1 LVEHSI
7 EMKKPASVIAGG
19 LWILDLSGR
28 STSGHDSPPAWNHRD
43 GGDGRDGGGTAL
55 FSP

>member
-1 LVEHSI
+1 MIVANE
-7 EMKKPASVIAGG
+7 KPASIIAGG

-28 STSGHDSPPAWNHRD
+28 STSGHDSPPAWNHHD
-43 GGDGRDGGGTAL
+43 GGDGRDGGGAAL